1 MKYKTHN
8 DMKEIYWI
16 QRLDSLCDLC
26 EAVLVLSIIAAIV
39 AVITFLCSKIIDD
52 FNDVTRVSKK
62 VLIISIIS
70 AVAFGLANAFIPTSK
85 ELLVIYGVGGTIDYV
100 QDNEKLQQLPDKVVE
115 ALTMWMDTLTEED
128 KR

>member
-1 MKYKTHN
+1 
-8 DMKEIYWI
+8 MKEIYWI

-115 ALTMWMDTLTEED
+115 ALTMWVDTLTEED